1 MERLREGFYQ
11 KGTAYQQ
18 DVFSRS
24 MVDIIVIKLH
34 NTCTSQQA
42 GSARFECLS
51 SSCCAV
57 SP

>member
-11 KGTAYQQ
+11 KGKTYQQ

-24 MVDIIVIKLH
+24 MVDVIVIKSH
-34 NTCTSQQA
+34 NACTSQKT
-42 GSARFECLS
+42 GSTRFECLS
-51 SSCCAV
+51 SSFCAV